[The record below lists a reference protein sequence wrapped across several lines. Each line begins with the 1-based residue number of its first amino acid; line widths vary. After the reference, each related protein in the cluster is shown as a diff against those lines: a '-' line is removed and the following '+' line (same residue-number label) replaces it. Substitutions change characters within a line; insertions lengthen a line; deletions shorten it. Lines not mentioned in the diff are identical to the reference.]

1 MKHAV
6 EGFAFEH
13 TPIRAIPFVALDLET
28 TGFAPPV
35 AKVTEVA
42 MIAITGDNEESFQ
55 TLIDPGV
62 PIPAEIVKLTGI
74 TDEMVKGKPTI
85 REVVPIMAGILD
97 GSIFIS
103 HNVPFDWSFISHAWR
118 EYYNVPLQMPSMCTL
133 RLSRRYLGLASNK
146 LGAVA
151 QHFGVELNDAHRAM
165 GDTLAVKGVLRH
177 LLPLLE
183 GKGLRTGGDLLR
195 AGLIHPTVPPAR

>member
-1 MKHAV
+1 MNHAA
-6 EGFAFEH
+6 EPFAFEH
-13 TPIRAIPFVALDLET
+13 TPIRALPFVTLDLET
-28 TGFAPPV
+28 TGFAPPA

-42 MIAITGDNEESFQ
+42 MISIVEDTEESFH
-55 TLIDPGV
+55 TLIDPGE
-62 PIPAEIVKLTGI
+62 PIPAEIIKLTGI

-85 REVVPIMAGILD
+85 REVVPIMAGILQ
-97 GSIFIS
+97 GSIFVS

-146 LGAVA
+146 LGIVA
-151 QHFGVELNDAHRAM
+151 RHLCVELTDAHRAM
-165 GDTLAVKGVLRH
+165 GDTLAVKGVLKH
-177 LLPLLE
+177 LITLLE